1 MPGCVPTYTKA
12 KTKWLS
18 RNFAL
23 VGGATLHGHGWDRSL
38 PPRRVPSLKETR
50 FCGRRGD
57 PFQPVPIHDQI
68 VPHAAVRRHP
78 MNSSAIALCQPS
90 MRVQL
95 HQLPRVIDLHH
106 QLAFCQCIPI
116 PHHLQ
121 CAAMMVVRIYRP
133 SDRITCRRLLLHAA
147 HVWTKKKTNGLPC
160 TSHTSTSPPVW
171 TNYMR
176 PCAMNSMNSY
186 AHCVLRIHRPP
197 ARITCSCLLLHA
209 AHAWTKK
216 NNQFSCTQLRLC
228 RWNNCF
234 EPTKVARM
242 ERWAVPCVDCT
253 GEAFWCSVAARSSG
267 AVLHE

>member
-1 MPGCVPTYTKA
+1 MRILEIQRPQRFWNPIHILPLHVAHAWTKNEFACSSHASNPRSVWTNYMQMSAPACWTSVIKNTNSHAGCTPWIRCPPGQIHMQQLAIKKQTNSHNMQWIHRPAVGLAFVPGCVPTYTKA

-57 PFQPVPIHDQI
+57 PFQQVPIHDQI
-68 VPHAAVRRHP
+68 VPHAAVRCHP

-95 HQLPRVIDLHH
+95 HQLPCVIDLHH

-121 CAAMMVVRIYRP
+121 CAAIIVVRIENHAF
-133 SDRITCRRLLLHAA
+133 CR
-147 HVWTKKKTNGLPC
+147 
-160 TSHTSTSPPVW
+160 S
-171 TNYMR
+171 
-176 PCAMNSMNSY
+176 
-186 AHCVLRIHRPP
+186 
-197 ARITCSCLLLHA
+197 
-209 AHAWTKK
+209 
-216 NNQFSCTQLRLC
+216 
-228 RWNNCF
+228 
-234 EPTKVARM
+234 
-242 ERWAVPCVDCT
+242 
-253 GEAFWCSVAARSSG
+253 
-267 AVLHE
+267 

>member
-1 MPGCVPTYTKA
+1 MQQLAIKKQTNSHNMQRIHRPVVGLAFVPGCVPTYTKA

-23 VGGATLHGHGWDRSL
+23 VGGATLHGHGWDLSL

-50 FCGRRGD
+50 FCGRRGE
-57 PFQPVPIHDQI
+57 PCQPVPIHDQI

-147 HVWTKKKTNGLPC
+147 HVWTKKNKRIIMHFAHLDFAARVDELHEAVRNEFNKFVCALRA
-160 TSHTSTSPPVW
+160 SNSPPPG
-171 TNYMR
+171 TNYMQLS
-176 PCAMNSMNSY
+176 A
-186 AHCVLRIHRPP
+186 P
-197 ARITCSCLLLHA
+197 A
-209 AHAWTKK
+209 
-216 NNQFSCTQLRLC
+216 C
-228 RWNNCF
+228 R
-234 EPTKVARM
+234 A
-242 ERWAVPCVDCT
+242 CVDKKKQPILMHST
-253 GEAFWCSVAARSSG
+253 PTV
-267 AVLHE
+267 